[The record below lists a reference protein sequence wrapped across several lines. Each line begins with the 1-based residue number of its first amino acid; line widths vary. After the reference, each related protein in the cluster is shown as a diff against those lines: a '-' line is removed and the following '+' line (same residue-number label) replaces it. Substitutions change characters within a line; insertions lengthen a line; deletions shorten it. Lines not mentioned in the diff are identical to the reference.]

1 MDLLSELNN
10 NPYFTILK
18 FADDGT
24 VIISAKDS
32 QTCVRHLNY
41 VLHCLENWS
50 KKWRLNI
57 NCDKNKTELICF
69 NCAEGDRET
78 IPNTFKLG
86 NNIIHRVTETKVL
99 GLVIDQDLTYKQH
112 SEMVLRDLHARWATI
127 CKYTN
132 KHWGFNVHV
141 MLHPYMTRPP
151 EDWWRTL
158 YPNYYYLLLSLQS
171 ALIIFILAT
180 H

>member
-32 QTCVRHLNY
+32 QTCVRNLNY

-69 NCAEGDRET
+69 NCAEGDREI

-86 NNIIHRVTETKVL
+86 NNIIYKVTETI
-99 GLVIDQDLTYKQH
+99 G
-112 SEMVLRDLHARWATI
+112 AR
-127 CKYTN
+127 KY
-132 KHWGFNVHV
+132 
-141 MLHPYMTRPP
+141 
-151 EDWWRTL
+151 
-158 YPNYYYLLLSLQS
+158 
-171 ALIIFILAT
+171 
-180 H
+180 